1 MKGKVYILIP
11 AYNESKVISKVISDI
26 KKQGF
31 ENIIVIDDG
40 SSDNTYEVAQKSGA
54 KVLRHFINRGKG
66 AAVKTGLQACKILN
80 ADYVITMDGDGQHE
94 SKDLNLIFNELK
106 SGCDVVLGS
115 RFLRQNEMPLPNRIF
130 NYVANI
136 LTYFFYGIKV
146 TDSQSGFRG
155 YNKKALNLIE
165 TQSEEYE
172 FDTEVLRE
180 ISRHN
185 LKFSEVPIMVYYTDY
200 SRSKNRKQG
209 FINGLKTLYNI
220 IIKQL

>member
-1 MKGKVYILIP
+1 MKDNVYIIIP
-11 AYNESKVISKVISDI
+11 AYNEGKVIGQVLTDI

-31 ENIIVIDDG
+31 KNIIVVDDG
-40 SSDNTYEVAQKSGA
+40 SSDSTYQDAKKSGA
-54 KVLRHFINRGKG
+54 VVLRHFINRGKG
-66 AAVKTGLQACKILN
+66 AAVKTGLEAAKVLKAEYI
-80 ADYVITMDGDGQHE
+80 ITMDGDGQHE

-106 SGCDVVLGS
+106 SGYDVVLGS
-115 RFLRQNEMPLPNRIF
+115 RFLKQNKMPLPNRVF

-136 LTYFFYGIKV
+136 LTYFFYGIQV

-155 YNKKALNLIE
+155 YNSKALNLIE

-180 ISRHN
+180 ISKHD
-185 LKFSEVPIMVYYTDY
+185 LKFKEVPIKVYYTEY
-200 SRSKNRKQG
+200 SRSKIRKQG
-209 FINGLKTLYNI
+209 FINGIKTLYNI